1 MRKSPMTEAERSVLE
16 TLDEIVRS
24 DRVRTQLLPII
35 ERIRAELARRSD
47 ALMTWEPVPLD
58 TFDDRLP
65 PSIKSGWV
73 FVLRAG
79 TDTGFERHPNSHQ
92 RMVTLAGTGDMK
104 TDAKGMPNDVKEE
117 SEIVGQSHALVSD
130 AGAALERRWISIP
143 KNVWHRSVIP
153 KGADWLV
160 VSFHTVPPEELIEE
174 RPGGKRMWYES
185 ERKRAG

>member
-1 MRKSPMTEAERSVLE
+1 MTKEERSVLE
-16 TLDEIVRS
+16 TLDEIVCS
-24 DRVRTQLLPII
+24 DKVRTQLLPII
-35 ERIRAELARRSD
+35 ERIRAELARKSD

-58 TFDDRLP
+58 TFGHRLP
-65 PSIKSGWV
+65 ASIKSGWV

-104 TDAKGMPNDVKEE
+104 TAAKGMPNDVKDE
-117 SEIVGQSHALVSD
+117 SEIVGQSNVLVSN

-143 KNVWHRSVIP
+143 KNVWHRPVIP

-160 VSFHTVPPEELIEE
+160 LSFHTVRPDELIEE
-174 RPGGKRMWYES
+174 RPGGKRMLYES
-185 ERKRAG
+185 ERKRIAPR

>member
-1 MRKSPMTEAERSVLE
+1 MTKEERSVLE
-16 TLDEIVRS
+16 TLDEILSS
-24 DRVRTQLLPII
+24 DKVRTQLLPII
-35 ERIRAELARRSD
+35 KRIRAELARKSD

-58 TFDDRLP
+58 TFGDRLP

-104 TDAKGMPNDVKEE
+104 IDVKGMPNEVKDD
-117 SEIVGQSHALVSD
+117 SEIVGQSNVLVGD
-130 AGAALERRWISIP
+130 AGATLERRWISIP
-143 KNVWHRSVIP
+143 KMVWHRPVIS

-160 VSFHTVPPEELIEE
+160 VSFHTVPPDELIEE
-174 RPGGKRMWYES
+174 RPGGKRMLYES
-185 ERKRAG
+185 ERKRTAPR

>member
-24 DRVRTQLLPII
+24 DKVRTQLLSII
-35 ERIRAELARRSD
+35 GRIRAELARRSD

-58 TFDDRLP
+58 SFGDRLP

-92 RMVTLAGTGDMK
+92 RMMTLAGTGDMK
-104 TDAKGMPNDVKEE
+104 TDAKKMPNDVKEE
-117 SEIVGQSHALVSD
+117 SEIVGGNRMSWSAMPVRPWSD
-130 AGAALERRWISIP
+130 AAFPFQRMFGIRR
-143 KNVWHRSVIP
+143 
-153 KGADWLV
+153 
-160 VSFHTVPPEELIEE
+160 
-174 RPGGKRMWYES
+174 
-185 ERKRAG
+185 

>member
-24 DRVRTQLLPII
+24 DKARTQLLPII

-58 TFDDRLP
+58 TFGDRLP

-79 TDTGFERHPNSHQ
+79 DGHGF
-92 RMVTLAGTGDMK
+92 
-104 TDAKGMPNDVKEE
+104 
-117 SEIVGQSHALVSD
+117 
-130 AGAALERRWISIP
+130 
-143 KNVWHRSVIP
+143 
-153 KGADWLV
+153 
-160 VSFHTVPPEELIEE
+160 
-174 RPGGKRMWYES
+174 
-185 ERKRAG
+185 